1 MYFSRTQ
8 NESTDAKQ
16 TSTAGGHDFVDLS
29 SNTMASMTS
38 ESATGVGLVTRS
50 KSAKLPLLCRIKPD
64 ALCSAMAH
72 VAPTDIS
79 LAAPTAKNE
88 FANVLTLNVDKTSL
102 KLYTIGII
110 LAAEIQ
116 D

>member
-8 NESTDAKQ
+8 NGSADAKQ
-16 TSTAGGHDFVDLS
+16 TSTAGSHDFVDLS

-50 KSAKLPLLCRIKPD
+50 KSAKLPLCRIKPD

>member
-1 MYFSRTQ
+1 MCFSRTQ
-8 NESTDAKQ
+8 LESADATQ
-16 TSTAGGHDFVDLS
+16 ISTASAHDFVDIS
-29 SNTMASMTS
+29 SNTMRSMGTTS
-38 ESATGVGLVTRS
+38 ESAVGLMTRS
-50 KSAKLPLLCRIKPD
+50 ESAKPPLLCRIKPD
-64 ALCSAMAH
+64 ALGSAMVP

-79 LAAPTAKNE
+79 LAEPIAKNE
-88 FANVLTLNVDKTSL
+88 FANALTLNVDKTSL